1 MTPLAAKMRFMS
13 QLHPLKTWID
23 RNTTQAR
30 FARDVGCSES
40 HISDVLKGKKRVSL
54 DLAIKMSEATG
65 RAVSVDAI
73 ASRMPRREAA

>member
-1 MTPLAAKMRFMS
+1 MRFMN

-23 RNTTQAR
+23 RNTSQAQ